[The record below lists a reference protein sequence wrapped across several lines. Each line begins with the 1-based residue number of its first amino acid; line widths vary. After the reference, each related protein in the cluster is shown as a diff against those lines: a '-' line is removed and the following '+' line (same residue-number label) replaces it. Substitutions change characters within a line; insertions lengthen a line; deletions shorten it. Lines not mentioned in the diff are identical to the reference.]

1 MCFFTIQQRDQL
13 LSVIPVGVVLPPPS
27 GMPLFIRQNHSTCHH
42 THNGTCGYDMNN
54 VRSQL
59 VNAVQENDLQTISDL
74 SDWVTVKVH
83 NDMIAQQE
91 EREDREDRE
100 EEKELQV
107 RVFPSR
113 TLRQR

>member
-13 LSVIPVGVVLPPPS
+13 LSVIPAGVVLPPPS
-27 GMPLFIRQNHSTCHH
+27 AGMPLFIRQNHSTCHH

-59 VNAVQENDLQTISDL
+59 VDAVQENDLQTISDL

-91 EREDREDRE
+91 EREDRE
-100 EEKELQV
+100 EEKEIQV
-107 RVFPSR
+107 RELPSR

>member
-13 LSVIPVGVVLPPPS
+13 LSVIPVGMVLPPPS

-42 THNGTCGYDMNN
+42 THDGTCGYDMNN

-59 VNAVQENDLQTISDL
+59 VDAVQENDLQTISDL

-83 NDMIAQQE
+83 NDMIAEQE
-91 EREDREDRE
+91 EREDIE

-107 RVFPSR
+107 RELPSR
-113 TLRQR
+113 ALRQR